1 MDAEGPHVL
10 EGGAD
15 ELDGAALAG
24 VALLEEVDRAVERLP
39 APLLQQGCNSIDVLE
54 TSLNLSPIMFG
65 V

>member
-39 APLLQQGCNSIDVLE
+39 APLLQGCNSIDVLE